1 MSDSEQLY
9 KDQTKVL
16 KGLSPDST
24 KIHSRVCEL
33 HYKHK
38 LTHQQIAELLG
49 TSRIKITRLLAESLE
64 NGTVE
69 INIKDAPSLF
79 LETEKGLNQTFGLVQ
94 SWVVPAN
101 LQSKIELHSLSLAAT
116 DALNISLSNET
127 TVAIGSGKTIMNVSQ
142 NFKIKQNI
150 DCTFLSTVGII
161 PDHNVHFNAHS
172 NAELFAQYSNNS
184 STSIPAPFAAYDA
197 RLMKMLM
204 KDPSISQPL
213 AQAAGADVL
222 IASIGNIS
230 NQSFL
235 VEAKLL
241 SSKELQEIKLSGAV
255 GDVLGRFFDNLGRL
269 VDSQFNRRIIGL
281 TMEEIKNIPVRIG
294 VASGKS
300 KRNAILSALKG
311 GIFNQLVTDNQ
322 TGLWL
327 IDQHK

>member
-16 KGLSPDST
+16 KRQSPDST
-24 KIHSRVCEL
+24 KIHSRVSEL

-94 SWVVPAN
+94 SWVVPSI
-101 LQSKIELHSLSLAAT
+101 LQSKIQQNSLSLAAT
-116 DALNISLSNET
+116 DALNISLTNET
-127 TVAIGSGKTIMNVSQ
+127 TVAVGSGKTIMEVSQ

-150 DCTFLSTVGII
+150 NCTFLSTVGII
-161 PDHNVHFNAHS
+161 PDHNLHFNAHS
-172 NAELFAQYSNNS
+172 TAEMFAQYSNNS
-184 STSIPAPFAAYDA
+184 SNSIPAPFAAHDA

-213 AQAAGADVL
+213 AQAAGADIF

-230 NQSFL
+230 NHSFL

-241 SSKELQEIKLSGAV
+241 STTELQAIKLSGAV
-255 GDVLGRFFDNLGRL
+255 GDVLGRFFDNSGSLI
-269 VDSQFNRRIIGL
+269 DSSFNQRIIGL
-281 TMEEIKNIPVRIG
+281 TLEEIKNIPVRIG